1 MKPQGVL
8 EEEEGRGG
16 RESVEESVSR
26 WGDGGGERGGGGEA
40 PRPAAGE
47 GGEDGRPGGLYR
59 TVAYLPPEGNERTD
73 TRLRGTGRL
82 AGGCGGR
89 DLCEE
94 PGVCVCAGGGG
105 RAGVLRAG
113 GARS

>member
-1 MKPQGVL
+1 M
-8 EEEEGRGG
+8 
-16 RESVEESVSR
+16 EESVSR

-47 GGEDGRPGGLYR
+47 GGEAAGRPGGLYR